1 MDVRP
6 SYKRTEVGVI
16 PEDWDEMEYTR
27 IGDIIDGDRGVNYP
41 SSGDFQNSGHC
52 LFLNAGNVTKTGFQF
67 ENCQFISADRD
78 GKLNKGKL
86 SRQDVVLTTRGT
98 LGNLAYFSEEVPYD
112 HIRINSGMVIM
123 RSTSSTVDHAYHYFV
138 LRSRIVGSQIERLS
152 FGSAQP
158 QLTVKGIE
166 TLKIPLPPTK
176 AEQEAIAKALN
187 DADALIESLEQ
198 LLTKKRQIKKSAM
211 QELLTGRKR
220 LPGFSGKWEVKR
232 LGEFVSIRNQ
242 KVLPSGLDADTL
254 CIELDHIGQ
263 GDGQLFEYSAA
274 KYSISSKYRFFS
286 GDVLFGRLRSYLRKF
301 WHADRDG
308 ICSTEIWP
316 LMVDPEQA
324 KSDFLYAIVQSDE
337 FIATASI
344 SYGTHMPR
352 ADWDV
357 LRNFPASLPKP
368 EEQTTIA
375 TVLSEMDA
383 EIGALESRLSKARL
397 LGQGMM
403 QELLTGRIRL
413 V

>member
-1 MDVRP
+1 M
-6 SYKRTEVGVI
+6 I

-67 ENCQFISADRD
+67 EDCQFISADRD

-98 LGNLAYFSEEVPYD
+98 LGNLAYFSEEVSYD

-176 AEQEAIAKALN
+176 AEQEAIAKALT
-187 DADALIESLEQ
+187 DADALIELLEQ
-198 LLTKKRQIKKSAM
+198 LLIKKRQIKKGAM
-211 QELLTGRKR
+211 QALLTGKKR
-220 LPGFSGKWEVKR
+220 LPGFSEEWDVKR
-232 LGEFVSIRNQ
+232 LGEVLRFQVGCPFSSVYFNEAEQGIRLVKNRDLKNDDQ
-242 KVLPSGLDADTL
+242 VMYYSGGFAQEFL
-254 CIELDHIGQ
+254 
-263 GDGQLFEYSAA
+263 
-274 KYSISSKYRFFS
+274 
-286 GDVLFGRLRSYLRKF
+286 V
-301 WHADRDG
+301 RDG
-308 ICSTEIWP
+308 DLLIGMDGDFLPCMWAKGPALLNQRVGRILAHTSMDLAFAFYYLLAPLKEIESATSGTTVKHPSHGDIEGIEKP
-316 LMVDPEQA
+316 LPTLPEQ
-324 KSDFLYAIVQSDE
+324 
-337 FIATASI
+337 TA
-344 SYGTHMPR
+344 
-352 ADWDV
+352 
-357 LRNFPASLPKP
+357 
-368 EEQTTIA
+368 IA
-375 TVLSEMDA
+375 TVLSDMDA
-383 EIGALESRLSKARL
+383 EITAFEAKLSKAHL
-397 LGQGMM
+397 IKQGMM

-413 V
+413 L